1 MRNETYWR
9 RVRRKAAEL
18 GSDGCSGVPD
28 FYLDC
33 CLEHDIAYRTGKTI
47 TGKVLTREEADH
59 RLMECIREKSFL
71 GKWSPM
77 AWWRYWAVRF
87 MARKSWKGK

>member
-1 MRNETYWR
+1 MSKEYWNL
-9 RVRRKAAEL
+9 VRKRAHEL
-18 GSDGCSGVPD
+18 NSDGCSGVPD

-47 TGKVLTREEADH
+47 TGRTQTREEADLCL
-59 RLMECIREKSFL
+59 RECIQARSLF

-77 AWWRYWAVRF
+77 SWWRYWAVRLL
-87 MARKSWKGK
+87 AKKSWQGVL